1 MRSMTKNVI
10 PIDKLMFGNEHW
22 HSAYAAD
29 EIEVYCDLLDHLQG
43 RIEALT
49 TRGKD
54 EELTLANAQMFIGSY
69 ALEIALKSLW
79 ALDHPDD
86 QVPHT
91 HNLVRLFG
99 GLKEETVK
107 ALERLQL
114 TRRVLE
120 KMPEPFTSNRY
131 SMEGFK
137 GWVIVYQASFLRGCA
152 QLLRDKLE
160 ENSEELL
167 KSSAMFRL

>member
-1 MRSMTKNVI
+1 MTKNVI
-10 PIDKLMFGNEHW
+10 PIDKLMFGNERW
-22 HSAYAAD
+22 HSGYAAD

-54 EELTLANAQMFIGSY
+54 EEFTLANAQMFISSY
-69 ALEIALKSLW
+69 TIEIALKSLW
-79 ALDHPDD
+79 ALDHPDE
-86 QVPHT
+86 QAPHT
-91 HNLVRLFG
+91 HNLVSIFD
-99 GLKEETVK
+99 GLGAETVK
-107 ALERLQL
+107 SLERLRL

-120 KMPEPFTSNRY
+120 ETPAPFTSNRY

-137 GWVIVYQASFLRGCA
+137 GWIIVFQAPFLRGCA
-152 QLLRDKLE
+152 RLLRDKLE

-167 KSSAMFRL
+167 KSSATFRL